1 MNKIKTFALASLAL
15 LTALPASA
23 QGTDKAME
31 AKIDKVLARMT
42 LDEKVGQMTELAIDM
57 LGKFEGDE
65 FVLNQEA
72 LDKYIG
78 QYKIGSVLNAPGRAL
93 TPQNWNKII
102 HAINDASLKT
112 MGIPTL
118 YGLDQNHGA
127 TYTLGGTM
135 FPQPINM
142 AASFNTALMHRA
154 GEITGYETRAADCPW
169 TYSPTLDLG
178 RDARWP
184 RIWESFG
191 EDCLVNA
198 EFGRAATLGFQGTDP
213 NHIDEQHIAACP
225 KHYMAYG
232 IPRTGKDRTPAYVPE
247 FLLREKYFKPFRENV
262 KAGALSLMVNS
273 GSINGVPMHANKR
286 YLTDWLK
293 DEAGF
298 SGMIVSDWADIN
310 NLFTREHVVETKKE
324 AIALA
329 VNAGVDMSMVP
340 YDVDFPTLLKQC
352 VEEGLVPQS
361 RVDDAVRRILRMK
374 YRLGLFDK
382 PDTNLKKYPK
392 YGCAEFAKES
402 EDAATETMVLLKNNE
417 GLLPLKKGIRVL
429 VTGPNANTLRPL
441 DGGWSYTWQGD
452 ADKYAKGK
460 LTILEALK
468 QKLGAENVTFAQGVS
483 YKMDGKYDEENTP
496 DIDAAV
502 RAAEGVDL
510 IIACI
515 GENSYTET
523 PGNLNELKLS
533 ENQRDLVKAL
543 AKTGKKILLLLNEGR
558 PRIIADIEPLATAV
572 VDMLI
577 PGENGAPALARLLMG
592 EDNFSG
598 RLPYTYPRYDAALT
612 TYDYRASEEVGTME
626 GAYDYNAQ
634 VDVQWPFGFGKSY
647 TTFTYSD
654 LQVDKQDFMLSD
666 VLNVKVN
673 VTNSGPVE
681 GKESVLLFSRDLV
694 ASMVPER
701 RRLRAFTKISLKP
714 GESKVVEFQLPARDL
729 AFVGNDGQWHLEK
742 GKFMLQAG
750 DKIVYVNCKETSKF

>member
-1 MNKIKTFALASLAL
+1 MALASLAL
-15 LTALPASA
+15 LTALPGMA
-23 QGTDKAME
+23 QTTGKAME
-31 AKIDKVLARMT
+31 AKIDKVMARMT

-57 LGKFEGDE
+57 FGKFEGDE
-65 FVLNQEA
+65 FVVNQQA
-72 LDKYIG
+72 LDTFIGKY
-78 QYKIGSVLNAPGRAL
+78 KVGSVLNAPGRGL
-93 TPQNWNKII
+93 TPQNWNKVIR
-102 HAINDASLKT
+102 AINKASLKT

-127 TYTLGGTM
+127 TYTLGGTL

-142 AASFNTALMHRA
+142 AASFNTELMRRA
-154 GEITGYETRAADCPW
+154 GEITAYETRAADCPW
-169 TYSPTLDLG
+169 TYSPTMDLG

-213 NHIDEQHIAACP
+213 NHVDEQHIAACP

-232 IPRTGKDRTPAYVPE
+232 VPRTGKDRTPAYVPE
-247 FLLREKYFKPFRENV
+247 FLLREKYFKPFQENV
-262 KAGALSLMVNS
+262 RAGALSLMVNS
-273 GSINGVPMHANKR
+273 ASVNGVPMHVNKH
-286 YLTDWLK
+286 YLTGWLK
-293 DEAGF
+293 EEAGF
-298 SGMIVSDWADIN
+298 DGMIVSDWADIN
-310 NLFTREHVVETKKE
+310 NLYTREHVAETKKE
-324 AIALA
+324 AIAMA

-340 YDVDFPTLLKQC
+340 YDVDFPTMLKEA

-361 RVDDAVRRILRMK
+361 RIDDAVRRILRMK
-374 YRLGLFDK
+374 FRLGLFDK
-382 PDTNLKKYPK
+382 PDTDMKKYPK
-392 YGCAEFAKES
+392 YGSQEFAKES
-402 EDAATETMVLLKNNE
+402 EDAAVETMVLLKNNE
-417 GLLPLKKGIRVL
+417 NLLPLRKGIRVL

-460 LTILEALK
+460 FTILEALK
-468 QKLGAENVTFAQGVS
+468 QKLGAENVKFAAGVT
-483 YKMDGKYDEENTP
+483 YKMDGKYYEENTP

-502 RAAEGVDL
+502 KAAEGVDL

-523 PGNLNELKLS
+523 PGNLNDLRLS
-533 ENQRDLVKAL
+533 ENQRNLVKAL

-572 VDMLI
+572 VDLLI

-598 RLPYTYPRYDAALT
+598 RLPYTYPRFDASLT
-612 TYDYRASEEVGTME
+612 TYDYRVSEQVGTME

-647 TTFTYSD
+647 TTFTYGE
-654 LQVDKQDFMLSD
+654 LQVDKPDFTLDD

-673 VTNSGPVE
+673 VTNSGSVA

-694 ASMVPER
+694 ASMVPEM
-701 RRLRAFTKISLKP
+701 RRLRAFTKIELKP
-714 GESKVVEFQLPARDL
+714 GETKTVEFRLPARDL
-729 AFVGNDGQWHLEK
+729 AFVGNDGKWHLEK

-750 DKIVYVNCKETSKF
+750 DKTATVNCRETKDF